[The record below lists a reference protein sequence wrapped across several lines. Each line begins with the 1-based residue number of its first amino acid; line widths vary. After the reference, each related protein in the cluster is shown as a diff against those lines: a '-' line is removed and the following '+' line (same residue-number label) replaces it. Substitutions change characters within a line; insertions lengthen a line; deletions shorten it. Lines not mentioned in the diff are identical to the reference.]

1 MLPRYSVKR
10 PYTVVVGIVLVLILG
25 YVSFTS
31 MQTDLLPDMTLPYAV
46 VYTVYP
52 GASPEEVESIV
63 TRPVEQSMA
72 TISNIEEINSVSS
85 ENVSTVILQFSQNAN
100 MDAVTIEMRESL
112 DQIEGYWDDSIGSPI
127 IMKLNPDM
135 LPVMVAAMEAGDM
148 TQSEL
153 TTLVEN
159 EVLPEL
165 EGIEGVASVSTS
177 GTIEEQVQVMLRQ
190 DKLDAVNEKIV
201 AALDKKFEEA
211 EQEIRDAQK
220 ELDEGKEKLES
231 GQGELVNQTS
241 QAESQLNS
249 GTSQMITG
257 QVQIDQKLAEVESG
271 LQALD
276 TSESELLEKEKELL
290 AGEAALKQLPAQ
302 KEALAA
308 QKVQIETGIG
318 QLEAAPAQ
326 LALLEAQISRLDSEI
341 QALEAQIAALEGGA
355 QTEAPQGSQTEAP
368 GGAQTETPQGTQTE
382 APGGAQTENTAGQA
396 KSPER
401 IQTENT
407 SGQAKT
413 SEEVQAENAAAD
425 LVESTEKIRTD
436 NTAVLQEN
444 DPVKTGTSQEELT
457 VEEADVQDE
466 ILDESA
472 VPSGSG
478 QGTSG
483 SQISGSDDFVL
494 DIDEIIQDAGVS
506 KDELEQLIQS
516 SDLVSL
522 QSQLQA
528 KKAEKEAYEKTK
540 NDALAALAS
549 IGVDTSGDY
558 YTTVASMDSVKA
570 ELITRKTQV
579 ADGISEMQKN
589 IDAMPEQMASIEQ
602 GKTAIEEGKIQISS
616 GRKQLQSAKKQ
627 LEAAKTKIASGQS
640 TVSEAVGQLNSA
652 KISATIEMAAGKAEL
667 SAGQKQLDAA
677 LEQIKDQKDSAYKQ
691 ADVTEIITADMVKGI
706 LAAQNF
712 SMPAGYVTEDGTD
725 YLVRIG
731 NKLVDTEGLEDLMLL
746 DLHMEDVEPI
756 LLSDVADVTIIDNS
770 DTLYASVNG
779 NPGVVFSMQKQSG
792 YSTGE
797 VSDRIKKR
805 FDQLEESDEN
815 IHIVKLMD
823 QGIYIDLVVDSV
835 LDNILSGAVLAI
847 VILLIFMKSFRP
859 TLVIA
864 CSIPI
869 SIVTALVLMYFS
881 NISLN
886 IISLSGLAL
895 GVGMLVDNSIVV
907 IENIYRLRSLGLPV
921 KKAAVQ
927 GANQVAG
934 SIAASTMT
942 TICVFLP
949 IVFTEGITRQLFVD
963 MGLTIAYS
971 LLASLAV
978 ALTVVPMMGAGLLR
992 KTTEKKSRFMNLVQ
1006 NVYGALL
1013 KGSLRVKFLVLLL
1026 ALALLGYSGYLA
1038 ISKGTAFMPEM
1049 DSTQVSVTVQ
1059 APEGST
1065 LQETAKLSDAVI
1077 EQILEIQDVTDVG
1090 AMNGSGSMSIMGSG
1104 SGDTERVSMY
1114 VLLDEKKTITNK
1126 QLAREIMDRTKDLDC
1141 EVSVETSTMDMSALG
1156 GSGIS
1161 VQIRGRELDELKRMA
1176 GEVADIVK
1184 TVEGTTEVSDGIEE
1198 KTLELRL
1205 VVDKNAAMS
1214 YQLTTAQVFQMLQS
1228 KLAEASSATTLS
1240 TLSRDYSVIVVSD
1253 TDETLTRDKI
1263 KKLTITGKDEEN
1275 KDVEVPLGKLVDF
1288 QDTEGFSSIQ
1298 RQSQNRYVTV
1308 TAQIDDEH
1316 NIGLVSADVEKALA
1330 DYEVPEGY
1338 SIEMAGEDETINEA
1352 MGEVIKMLALAVIFM
1367 YLIMVIQFQSL
1378 LSPFIIMFT
1387 IPLAFTGGLFGLY
1400 LTDNPVSVIAMIGF
1414 VMLSGIIVNNGIVLV
1429 DYINQL
1435 RREGMDKKSA
1445 IVEAGKTRLRPILM
1459 TALTTILGLLPL
1471 SIGMG
1476 MGADMVQPMAIVTV
1490 GGLVYG
1496 TLLTLFVVPCIYD
1509 IFNRERDMTES
1520 LDV

>member
-211 EQEIRDAQK
+211 EQEIRDAQE
-220 ELDEGKEKLES
+220 ELDEGKEKLEN
-231 GQGELVNQTS
+231 GQGELVDQTS

-257 QVQIDQKLAEVESG
+257 QTQIDQKLAEVESG
-271 LQALD
+271 LKSLD

-290 AGEAALKQLPAQ
+290 AGEAALKQLPVQ
-302 KEALAA
+302 KEALEA
-308 QKVQIETGIG
+308 QKVQIETGIQ
-318 QLEAAPAQ
+318 QLETASAQ
-326 LALLEAQISRLDSEI
+326 LAMMDARISGLDTEIKVLES
-341 QALEAQIAALEGGA
+341 QIASLGG
-355 QTEAPQGSQTEAP
+355 S
-368 GGAQTETPQGTQTE
+368 TETPGGTQTE
-382 APGGAQTENTAGQA
+382 VSEGTQTEGASAERMKSSEEAQTGIATAGQA
-396 KSPER
+396 
-401 IQTENT
+401 
-407 SGQAKT
+407 
-413 SEEVQAENAAAD
+413 EEFGAE
-425 LVESTEKIRTD
+425 
-436 NTAVLQEN
+436 LQSN
-444 DPVKTGTSQEELT
+444 SPVKTGTSREEAGPAALS
-457 VEEADVQDE
+457 VEETGEVSQTAALTAEGFGDQDE
-466 ILDESA
+466 ILDENA

-478 QGTSG
+478 QGAAG
-483 SQISGSDDFVL
+483 SQIPGSGDDFVL
-494 DIDEIIQDAGVS
+494 DVDEIIQDTGGIS
-506 KDELEQLIQS
+506 KDELDQLVQS
-516 SDLVSL
+516 SDLASL
-522 QSQLQA
+522 QGQLQA
-528 KKAEKEAYEKTK
+528 KKAEKEAYEKAK
-540 NDALAALAS
+540 SSMLAALSS
-549 IGVDTSGDY
+549 IGVNTSGDY
-558 YTTVASMDSVKA
+558 YATVASMDSVRS

-579 ADGISEMQKN
+579 ADGISELQKN

-602 GKTAIEEGKIQISS
+602 GKIAVEEGKIQISS
-616 GRKQLQSAKKQ
+616 GRKQLQQAKEQ
-627 LEAAKTKIASGQS
+627 LETAKAKITSGQS
-640 TVSEAVGQLNSA
+640 SVSEAVAQLNSA

-667 SAGQKQLDAA
+667 SAGQKQLDEA

-731 NKLVDTEGLEDLMLL
+731 NKLVDTEGMENLMLL
-746 DLHMEDVEPI
+746 DLHMEDVDPV
-756 LLSDVADVTIIDNS
+756 LLSDVADVAIIDNS
-770 DTLYASVNG
+770 DTIYASVNG

-805 FDQLEESDEN
+805 FEQLEESDEN

-934 SIAASTMT
+934 AIAASTMT

-971 LLASLAV
+971 LLASLVV

-992 KTTEKKSRFMNLVQ
+992 KTTEKKSRFMNFVQ
-1006 NVYGALL
+1006 RIYGALL

-1026 ALALLGYSGYLA
+1026 ALGLLGYSGYLA

-1077 EQILEIQDVTDVG
+1077 QQILEIEDVTDVG
-1090 AMNGSGSMSIMGSG
+1090 AMNGSGSMNIMGGG
-1104 SGDTERVSMY
+1104 SSDTERVSMY
-1114 VLLDEKKTITNK
+1114 VLLDENKTITNK
-1126 QLAREIMDRTKDLDC
+1126 QLAREIMERTKDLDC

-1161 VQIRGRELDELKRMA
+1161 VQIQGRELDELKRMA

-1214 YQLTTAQVFQMLQS
+1214 YQLTTAQVYQMLQS

-1288 QDTEGFSSIQ
+1288 QDTEGFSSIR
-1298 RQSQNRYVTV
+1298 RQAQNRYVTV

-1316 NIGLVSADVEKALA
+1316 NIGLVSAEVEKALA

-1352 MGEVIKMLALAVIFM
+1352 MGEVLKMLALAVIFM

-1435 RREGMDKKSA
+1435 RREGMSKKSA

-1509 IFNRERDMTES
+1509 IFNRERDMTEN